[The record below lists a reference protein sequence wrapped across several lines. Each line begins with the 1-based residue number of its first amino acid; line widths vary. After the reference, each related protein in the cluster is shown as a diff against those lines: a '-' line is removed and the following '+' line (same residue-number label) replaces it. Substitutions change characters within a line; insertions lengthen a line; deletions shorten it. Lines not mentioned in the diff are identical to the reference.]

1 MVLKK
6 KEISPIFMEIEL
18 KTFFT
23 FLRSNTPFL
32 KVFLVKNSLFFSYN
46 VIDRGKMLTVAF
58 KLQHLNRTISK
69 TFPSDLFPSSLAP
82 QIQIIEINYI
92 KLLTS
97 GENFE

>member
-1 MVLKK
+1 
-6 KEISPIFMEIEL
+6 
-18 KTFFT
+18 
-23 FLRSNTPFL
+23 
-32 KVFLVKNSLFFSYN
+32 
-46 VIDRGKMLTVAF
+46 MLTVAF